1 MGPGWVAQR
10 CTCSAG
16 PAAGCVRAGGKG
28 VHTDNASVGP
38 TKTAVRP
45 PHQLPSALSLELRP
59 LLCFPRRAVD
69 AWVLTCVR
77 SRVRLIRFG
86 RRGRGAT
93 DLTAPENFQRLEKR
107 IQSTE
112 PKRTGD
118 RRRRQKRGGHDSDPF
133 NAWRSEESDSF

>member
-1 MGPGWVAQR
+1 MAQR

-16 PAAGCVRAGGKG
+16 PAAGWVRAGGKG
-28 VHTDNASVGP
+28 VHTDNASVDP
-38 TKTAVRP
+38 TKTAVLP

-59 LLCFPRRAVD
+59 LPCFPRRAVD

-93 DLTAPENFQRLEKR
+93 DRRHQRTFRDSRREPRAWSLRE
-107 IQSTE
+107 QGTE
-112 PKRTGD
+112 GEDKS
-118 RRRRQKRGGHDSDPF
+118 GGHNSDPF
-133 NAWRSEESDSF
+133 NAWRSEE